1 MNELF
6 EKYVTSKIRKTL
18 KMQASNSEQIRKL
31 TDLMIA
37 IKNDRIQ
44 IDQPMSLD
52 DALSKYQ

>member
-1 MNELF
+1 M
-6 EKYVTSKIRKTL
+6 TSKISWTL
-18 KMQASNSEQIRKL
+18 KIQASNSEQIRKL

>member
-44 IDQPMSLD
+44 IDQQMSLD
-52 DALSKYQ
+52 DALSKY